1 LRRVD
6 LAANHRN
13 FQRFLFIRGATP
25 LHIAVLVQDFAPETG
40 AGPARITELSAEWM
54 RAGHTVSVVTA
65 FPNRRLPGCRDGVIP
80 APYRGKLFMEED
92 WHGIRTLRSWLYT
105 SPKRGFT
112 RTLVNNLSFAGTSF
126 AHGLSALPRPDV
138 LIASGPPYFAQF
150 AGAAIAGIRQIP
162 FVLEIRD
169 LWPDYLAE
177 MGVIKSGVLVDLM
190 FASERWLLRQAQAVT
205 VVTKSFKQRLIG
217 KGVAADDVLVVPNG
231 VDTSRYFASE
241 DRLQLDG
248 IARAPGTPLIGYLGT
263 FGAGQGLAAVLEA
276 ARLLHQRGEKVHVA
290 LVGDGPDRA
299 ALEADLAA
307 RPTPNLTIHSPI
319 PRDNTQAL
327 YNTCDVV
334 LVPHAALPVLGDT
347 VPSKIFEVMAC
358 ERPLVAALRGE
369 GARIV
374 ERSGGGI
381 LATPGDAG
389 SIADAVQRA
398 LRMSP
403 ADRAAMG
410 KAGRRFA
417 LAEYDRTALAQR
429 YLTMLTRV
437 AAR

>member
-1 LRRVD
+1 M
-6 LAANHRN
+6 
-13 FQRFLFIRGATP
+13 
-25 LHIAVLVQDFAPETG
+25 HIAILVQDFAPETG
-40 AGPARITELSAEWM
+40 AGPARITELSAEWI
-54 RAGHTVSVVTA
+54 RAGHTVSVLTA
-65 FPNRRLPGCRDGVIP
+65 FPNRRLPGQRDGHIP
-80 APYRGKLFMEED
+80 APYRGKLWMHED
-92 WHGIRTLRSWLYT
+92 WRGIQTYRSWLYT
-105 SPKRGFT
+105 SPKRGFA
-112 RTLVNNLSFAGTSF
+112 RTLVNNLTFAASSL
-126 AHGLSALPRPDV
+126 ANGLASLPRPDV

-150 AGAAIAGIRQIP
+150 AGATIAGIHSIP

-177 MGVIKSGVLVDLM
+177 MGVITSRLLLKAM
-190 FASERWLLRQAQAVT
+190 FGSEKWLLRQARAVT
-205 VVTKSFKQRLIG
+205 VVTESFKARLVA
-217 KGVAADDVLVVPNG
+217 KGVPADDIIVVPNG
-231 VDTSRYFASE
+231 VDTSRYFASSE
-241 DRLQLDG
+241 RLDLPGLSRDG
-248 IARAPGTPLIGYLGT
+248 DAPLIGYLGT

-276 ARLLHQRGEKVHVA
+276 ARLLHSRGVRAQFA

-307 RPTPNLTIHSPI
+307 RPTPNVSIHAPI
-319 PRDNTQAL
+319 PRDATRAL

-374 ERSGGGI
+374 ERSGGGL
-381 LATPGDAG
+381 LATPGDAT

-398 LRMSP
+398 LAMP
-403 ADRAAMG
+403 EDARAAMG
-410 KAGRRFA
+410 AAGRRFA
-417 LAEYDRTALAQR
+417 LSEYDRSALAQR
-429 YLTMLTRV
+429 YLTRLTRL